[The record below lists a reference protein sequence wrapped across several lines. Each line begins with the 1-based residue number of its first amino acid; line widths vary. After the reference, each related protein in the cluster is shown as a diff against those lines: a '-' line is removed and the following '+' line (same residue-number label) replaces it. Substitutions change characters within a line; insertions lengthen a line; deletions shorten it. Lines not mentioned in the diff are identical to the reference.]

1 MLVFSKLFYCS
12 SVRSGTS
19 AGHISKLQRTQ
30 NFAARIINGAKKLD
44 HVTPILKTLGW
55 LPVKKLYE
63 TSRASNYLTSITRE
77 EASGRVT
84 CNSKQLINIP
94 FWGLLLDKSRW

>member
-44 HVTPILKTLGW
+44 HITPILKTLGW
-55 LPVKKLYE
+55 LPVKKLY
-63 TSRASNYLTSITRE
+63 
-77 EASGRVT
+77 
-84 CNSKQLINIP
+84 
-94 FWGLLLDKSRW
+94 DKSRIKLFDVNYKRGGLWPCYV

>member
-44 HVTPILKTLGW
+44 HITPILKTLGW
-55 LPVKKLYE
+55 LPVKKLY
-63 TSRASNYLTSITRE
+63 
-77 EASGRVT
+77 
-84 CNSKQLINIP
+84 
-94 FWGLLLDKSRW
+94 DKSRIKLFDVKVNYKRGGLWPCYV

>member
-44 HVTPILKTLGW
+44 HITPILKTLGW
-55 LPVKKLYE
+55 LPVKKLYDK
-63 TSRASNYLTSITRE
+63 SRIKLFDVKVNYKR
-77 EASGRVT
+77 G
-84 CNSKQLINIP
+84 
-94 FWGLLLDKSRW
+94 GLKGDDKSRW